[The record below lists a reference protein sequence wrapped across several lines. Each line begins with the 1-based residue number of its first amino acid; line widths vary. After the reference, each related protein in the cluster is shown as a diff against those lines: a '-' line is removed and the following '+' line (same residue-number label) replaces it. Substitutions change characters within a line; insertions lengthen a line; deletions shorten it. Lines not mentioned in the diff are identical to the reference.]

1 MPTVPSPSTR
11 SAWRFLAVWLV
22 GLTRTIITILAN
34 GAAGNQSAV
43 GEHPG
48 FLMPGVP
55 ILLIRSLG
63 CSAHC
68 FCCYRQQISET
79 QSPMVPTKARAPAR
93 VNRPDQHVYKI
104 MANSGPL
111 KDLSAKR
118 VWAEDC
124 GQKPFALDPRESAMV
139 CVCLHPPSEL
149 HAEIFVVSKCPDGSN
164 RFEVCFVGASLLF
177 TRGL

>member
-1 MPTVPSPSTR
+1 MHT
-11 SAWRFLAVWLV
+11 AF
-22 GLTRTIITILAN
+22 
-34 GAAGNQSAV
+34 AAFTA
-43 GEHPG
+43 E
-48 FLMPGVP
+48 
-55 ILLIRSLG
+55 
-63 CSAHC
+63 
-68 FCCYRQQISET
+68 QISET

-164 RFEVCFVGASLLF
+164 RFEVCLWELLCSLLVVCE
-177 TRGL
+177 GLEA